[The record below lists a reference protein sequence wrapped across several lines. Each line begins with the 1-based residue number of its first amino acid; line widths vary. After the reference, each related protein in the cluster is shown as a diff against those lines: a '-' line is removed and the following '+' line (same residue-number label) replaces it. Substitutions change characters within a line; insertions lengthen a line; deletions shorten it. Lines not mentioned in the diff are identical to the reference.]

1 MEVKDIIYITEENV
15 DGCGGSASDLYGV
28 NHAITNEERIH
39 LDTALAEAKKAAEDG
54 CLSTGDMIEQAMD
67 AVFGPGNWKLLP
79 YYDVSF

>member
-39 LDTALAEAKKAAEDG
+39 WF
-54 CLSTGDMIEQAMD
+54 S
-67 AVFGPGNWKLLP
+67 LL
-79 YYDVSF
+79 YSV